1 VGLRSLLLNP
11 FAAFIKWYF
20 LKKNILDGTRGFI
33 LGMYA
38 AMYTFFK
45 YAKLYFIK
53 INKNLL

>member
-1 VGLRSLLLNP
+1 LNP